1 MREGF
6 IPFNPHP
13 KTMGLIHLANEII
26 DQLATMGYSLT
37 LRQLYYQ
44 LVARD
49 VIRNKQTEYKRLGKI
64 INEARLAGLVDW
76 DAIEDR
82 TRNLRGV
89 THYVDP
95 TDVLGFAAGSFR
107 LDKWANQEKRVE
119 VWVEKDALVQVLEK
133 ACTPLDVDYF
143 SCRGYTSQSEVYGAS
158 KRLLRY
164 IEAGQTPVIIH
175 LGDHDPSG
183 IDMTRDIIDRVN
195 MFLAPY
201 WGEEITVERIALNMN
216 QVRQYNPP
224 PNPAKQTDSRYK
236 QYKAKHGVHCWELD
250 ALNPQVI
257 DELITKRVLAHRD
270 DDKWAE
276 MEKEEEA
283 HREKLRAC
291 TDRWDEVKAVL
302 NFDPATYR
310 IINRVT
316 PENPINLKP
325 TSRKSKNKT
334 NRK

>member
-119 VWVEKDALVQVLEK
+119 VWVEKHALVQVLEK

-175 LGDHDPSG
+175 LGDHDRWEKFTPWREANEVPMIIAEPGKAGGQVADQIVSLAD
-183 IDMTRDIIDRVN
+183 IFPTVMDLSAQIRRDVEATREYFAARRR
-195 MFLAPY
+195 LEQEKATSP
-201 WGEEITVERIALNMN
+201 E
-216 QVRQYNPP
+216 
-224 PNPAKQTDSRYK
+224 PAGS
-236 QYKAKHGVHCWELD
+236 
-250 ALNPQVI
+250 
-257 DELITKRVLAHRD
+257 
-270 DDKWAE
+270 
-276 MEKEEEA
+276 
-283 HREKLRAC
+283 
-291 TDRWDEVKAVL
+291 
-302 NFDPATYR
+302 
-310 IINRVT
+310 
-316 PENPINLKP
+316 
-325 TSRKSKNKT
+325 
-334 NRK
+334 